1 MDVEMSVVALVS
13 QRCPRNIGVVII

>member
-1 MDVEMSVVALVS
+1 MDVEISVVTQVS